1 MQLSRLIE
9 RGIQTDDCKREW
21 RKRWAADW
29 PQEGRRWLVRI
40 LAIDHGT
47 KLVGWSVWDGTQFE
61 SYGIHRMESTYPS
74 TLVELSLETDR
85 LIDLADADA
94 VALERPMS
102 LRGGDVAQKLIEHY
116 TVCKLSAITA
126 NKRIIEVAPPT
137 IKLIVAGAGNADKQ
151 TVADSL
157 CIKWGLDLEELCPAE
172 RYKAGSKKGT
182 IKLRLYDSSDACALA
197 IAADEMNRR
206 ELRASG

>member
-1 MQLSRLIE
+1 M
-9 RGIQTDDCKREW
+9 RGCEI
-21 RKRWAADW
+21 
-29 PQEGRRWLVRI
+29 VRI
-40 LAIDHGT
+40 LAIDHGM
-47 KLVGWSVWDGTQFE
+47 KLVGWAIWDGTQIE
-61 SYGIHRMESTYPS
+61 SYGIHHMEYVYPS

-85 LIDLADADA
+85 LIDLSDVDA

-157 CIKWGLDLEELCPAE
+157 CIKYGLNLEELCPAQ
-172 RYKAGSKKGT
+172 RYKVGSKKGT
-182 IKLRLYDSSDACALA
+182 VKSRLYDASDAVALA
-197 IAADEMNRR
+197 IAADDISRR
-206 ELRASG
+206 EARSSG